1 MIHSLENH
9 LRHILDECNKKMLD
23 LNDLLTQEM
32 NIFQKQGL
40 LDLQLLINKMM
51 VLIRDYENF
60 GSEELMDLI
69 ICLSALKTF
78 FLL

>member
-1 MIHSLENH
+1 MIHSLENP
-9 LRHILDECNKKMLD
+9 LYHILDECNKKMMD
-23 LNDLLTQEM
+23 LNDLLIQEM
-32 NIFQKQGL
+32 NIFQTQGL
-40 LDLQLLINKMM
+40 LDLLLLINKMM

-60 GSEELMDLI
+60 GSEVLMDLI